1 MQAALPHVTDFVDG
15 HSFDALVRLA
25 ALLSRGARRA

>member
-1 MQAALPHVTDFVDG
+1 MQVALPHVSDFVDG

-25 ALLSRGARRA
+25 GLLSGGGRRA